1 MKKLLT
7 MLVLLFAIATTQAQ
21 NPFFEVVNYRGAF
34 APSPASPW
42 TQGWT
47 NFDPQNAVYPAVTD
61 TVTAAI
67 TANTTWTSGKTYL
80 LKGLIYVKNGA
91 TLTIQPGVVV
101 KGDATV
107 SGGTA
112 LIITKG
118 SKINAVGTS
127 TSPVV
132 FTSSKDAGSRATG
145 DWGGVIILGRA
156 SLNRP
161 GGVANIEGIATSADT
176 EYGGGTTPD
185 DNDNSGNLKY
195 ARIEYGGYIFA
206 TDQEINGLTMGSLGR
221 NTIID
226 FVQCSFI
233 NDDSFE
239 WFGGTVNCSHLV
251 SFRGIDDDF
260 DTDFGYS
267 GSVQFAL
274 GVRDPN
280 LSDQS

>member
-1 MKKLLT
+1 MIHR
-7 MLVLLFAIATTQAQ
+7 VL
-21 NPFFEVVNYRGAF
+21 
-34 APSPASPW
+34 
-42 TQGWT
+42 
-47 NFDPQNAVYPAVTD
+47 YPAVTD
-61 TVTAAI
+61 TISAAI
-67 TANTTWTSGKTYL
+67 TTNTTWTANKTYL
-80 LKGLIYVKNGA
+80 LNGLVYVKGGA

-101 KGDATV
+101 KGV
-107 SGGTA
+107 SGSA

-127 TSPVV
+127 TSPIV
-132 FTSSKDAGSRATG
+132 FTSSKDTGARVTG
-145 DWGGVIILGRA
+145 DWGGVILLGKA
-156 SLNRP
+156 SMNQA
-161 GGVANIEGIATSADT
+161 GGVKNIEGIATSTDT

-195 ARIEYGGYIFA
+195 ARIEYGGYVFA
-206 TDQEINGLTMGSLGR
+206 TDQEINGLTLGAVGR

-251 SFRGIDDDF
+251 SYRGVDDDF
-260 DTDFGYS
+260 DTDFGFS

-280 LSDQS
+280 MSDQSAASTSEGFESDNDGSGSSNAPFTSAVF